1 MNSNARSV
9 TTPLNPS
16 AFGTPGK
23 IRAPALPAVVK
34 KAKSNYLYFHL
45 FLPIPVHVWIWE
57 AAQTHH
63 RAHLRAVF
71 READLYS
78 RALYR

>member
-1 MNSNARSV
+1 MNLNARSV
-9 TTPLNPS
+9 ETPLNLS
-16 AFGTPGK
+16 AFGTQAK
-23 IRAPALPAVVK
+23 IKGPALPAAMK
-34 KAKSNYLYFHL
+34 KAKNYYPRFHL
-45 FLPIPVHVWIWE
+45 FPPVPVHVWIWE

-78 RALYR
+78 RALY